1 MSTVGE
7 WKGLNGRDTIVAR
20 KECEYFDNTFEST
33 YTNLYDTKSEFEIA
47 SEYFPKDYKSGAF
60 FDDEIDAV
68 NEGRVEP
75 IEDAWYCPFKP
86 KESEIQIPIEEPK
99 EKRCENE
106 IVYDFSKD
114 FESSD
119 SFDDDFDEMLQN
131 GEKPT
136 FSINHDFDTNVIY
149 IDLLPGS
156 NSELSAQESGDSSDT
171 EYKPNAKK
179 VKSPK
184 RPQPNKSPQKNMKKN
199 RTRNPVNLEDVL
211 NELGDNVRPYLDSC
225 TSKKGDL
232 ICPECPRR
240 FGSYKSLHTHL
251 EIHLK
256 RVFARCPLCQCVYP
270 NKTHLIRHLYHHT
283 NERTHICDTC
293 GKSFF
298 YDHCLKQHQQVHFTE
313 KPFVCKFCMAK
324 FARRA
329 NFRDHIRT
337 HTGEKPY
344 SCEFC
349 NLKFQR
355 STMLKIHQKVHKGE
369 TPFGC
374 NICNDLFPTNELLQQ
389 HLYRHTNQT
398 EVSFSS
404 NLDVPTSVQRNET
417 INERVSNKSSN
428 YPFEC
433 KVCGARFKKSFLRTK
448 HINKHLES
456 NSISVTYNECVNVK

>member
-1 MSTVGE
+1 MSSVDG
-7 WKGLNGRDTIVAR
+7 WKGVSGGDIIGTKKGGYSYHTFGRA
-20 KECEYFDNTFEST
+20 
-33 YTNLYDTKSEFEIA
+33 YTNFYETKTEFEIA
-47 SEYFPKDYKSGAF
+47 SEYYPKGFKSGAF

-75 IEDAWYCPFKP
+75 IEDAWYRPFEPQEREAQKKIETP
-86 KESEIQIPIEEPK
+86 KLE
-99 EKRCENE
+99 RCEDE
-106 IVYDFSKD
+106 VVYNFSKD
-114 FESSD
+114 FENSD
-119 SFDDDFDEMLQN
+119 SFDEDFDEILQ
-131 GEKPT
+131 ETQTT
-136 FSINHDFDTNVIY
+136 FTNFGSDAIC
-149 IDLLPGS
+149 IDLLNGS
-156 NSELSAQESGDSSDT
+156 NSDLSPEETGDSSDT
-171 EYKPNAKK
+171 EYIPNAKK
-179 VKSPK
+179 AKTIKRLQTTKSSPK
-184 RPQPNKSPQKNMKKN
+184 KKKKN
-199 RTRNPVNLEDVL
+199 RSRNQVNLEDVL

-225 TSKKGDL
+225 TSRKGDL

-256 RVFARCPLCQCVYP
+256 GVFARCPLCQCVYP
-270 NKTHLIRHLYHHT
+270 NKTHLIRHLHHHT

-298 YDHCLKQHQQVHFTE
+298 YDHCLKQHQQVHIIE

-349 NLKFQR
+349 HLKFQR
-355 STMLKIHQKVHKGE
+355 GTLLKTHQKIHKGE
-369 TPFGC
+369 APFGC
-374 NICNDLFPTNELLQQ
+374 HICDDTFPTNELLQQ
-389 HLYRHTNQT
+389 HLYRHRNQT
-398 EVSFSS
+398 EISS
-404 NLDVPTSVQRNET
+404 SCNPDVPTSIQRT
-417 INERVSNKSSN
+417 GTTSERTVTKSSEF
-428 YPFEC
+428 PFEC

-456 NSISVTYNECVNVK
+456 NSISVTYNECVNET